1 MALNMNRGT
10 MTTDTHSSTQVRQ
23 MDPKMYRVMA
33 ENTRASFV
41 SLLRLIGMRRSSGTS
56 KGYAVGSKAKNVKS
70 YKFEWED
77 FFPGSSISSLVI
89 QGSPD
94 AASLKAATTLQ
105 VALGEGK
112 QFQVNDLLMN
122 KSTNEQ
128 MLVTAVNGDAVTVIR
143 GWGTANQGVSG
154 ELLASNDEIILVG
167 NAWTEGTYSADPRS
181 YNPRVAYNY
190 TQIFK
195 RAVENTGT
203 NEEVETYGNVN
214 KLQFQ
219 KQEEWYQFLVERSR
233 AYYTGKR
240 VEYTDSNNGN
250 RKKRTTA
257 GLDSFIQS
265 NIFTVNADTLSYKNF
280 MAFSKMVYRKGGAE
294 KLLVCNSDFAQ
305 LVQEMVMD
313 NKVQWAMS
321 PKIKEFGIN
330 IKRLSCI
337 HGDMDFMIDRTMD
350 DLYAKPTAFAL
361 ETDLIEEMILRPDIW
376 RPNVQ
381 APDYDGRK
389 DEIIGESGLKVISEE
404 RHGKIII
411 AGS

>member
-10 MTTDTHSSTQVRQ
+10 MSTNLHTDVQVRQ

-41 SLLRLIGMRRSSGTS
+41 SLLRLLGFKRSA
-56 KGYAVGSKAKNVKS
+56 KGKSIEAGAGAASQNVKS
-70 YKFEWED
+70 YRYEWED
-77 FFPGSSISSLVI
+77 FFPGSSISAVKT
-89 QGSPD
+89 
-94 AASLKAATTLQ
+94 AANASATS
-105 VALGEGK
+105 VAVTTNEGI
-112 QFQVNDLLMN
+112 QFQANDLIMN
-122 KSTNEQ
+122 KTTKEQ
-128 MLVTAVNGDAVTVIR
+128 MLVTAVSGDTLTVIR
-143 GWGTANQGVSG
+143 GWGTINQGTSG
-154 ELLASNDEIILVG
+154 EALTAGDELILVG
-167 NAWTEGTYSADPRS
+167 NAWTEGTFSADARS
-181 YNPRVAYNY
+181 YNPRLAYNF

-203 NEEVETYGNVN
+203 NEKVETYGNVN

-219 KQEEWYQFLVERSR
+219 RQEEWYQFLVERSR

-240 VEYTDSNNGN
+240 VEFTDTANGN

-265 NIFTVNADTLSYKNF
+265 NIMIANSLTYKNF
-280 MAFSKMVYRKGGAE
+280 MNFSKLVYRKGGAE

-313 NKVQWAMS
+313 NKVQWAIS
-321 PKIKEFGIN
+321 PKTKEFGIN

-337 HGDMDFMIDRTMD
+337 HGDMDFVMDRTMD
-350 DLYAKPTAFAL
+350 DLYPLPTAFAL
-361 ETDLIEEMILRPDIW
+361 ETDLIEEMILRPDVW
-376 RPNVQ
+376 RENVQ
-381 APDYDGRK
+381 ARDWDGRK
-389 DEIIGESGLKVISEE
+389 DEILGESGLKVISEE

-411 AGS
+411 DPNVP

>member
-10 MTTDTHSSTQVRQ
+10 MSTNIHTNSQVRQ

-41 SLLRLIGMRRSSGTS
+41 SLLRLIGFKRSA
-56 KGYAVGSKAKNVKS
+56 KGKSLEAGAGQASKNVKS
-70 YKFEWED
+70 FKFEWQD
-77 FFPGSSISSLVI
+77 FFPGSSISAVKTS
-89 QGSPD
+89 
-94 AASLKAATTLQ
+94 ASSSATS
-105 VALGEGK
+105 VAVTTNEGI
-112 QFQVNDLLMN
+112 QFQANDLIMN
-122 KSTNEQ
+122 KTTKEQ
-128 MLVTAVNGDAVTVIR
+128 MLVTAVSGDTLTIVR
-143 GWGTANQGVSG
+143 GWGTANQGTSG
-154 ELLASNDEIILVG
+154 EALTASDELILVG
-167 NAWTEGTYSADPRS
+167 NAWTEGTFSADARS
-181 YNPRVAYNY
+181 YNPRQAYNY

-219 KQEEWYQFLVERSR
+219 RQEEWYQFLVERSR

-240 VEYTDSNNGN
+240 VEFVDTNNGN

-265 NIFTVNADTLSYKNF
+265 NVTTVTSLTYSNF
-280 MAFSKMVYRKGGAE
+280 MTFSKQVYRKGGAE

-305 LVQEMVMD
+305 LIQEMVMA
-313 NKVQWAMS
+313 NKVQWDIS
-321 PKIKEFGIN
+321 PKTKEFGIN

-337 HGDMDFMIDRTMD
+337 HGDMDFLMDRTMD
-350 DLYAKPTAFAL
+350 DIYTLPTAFAL
-361 ETDLIEEMILRPDIW
+361 ETDLIEEMILRPDVW
-376 RPNVQ
+376 RENVQ
-381 APDYDGRK
+381 APDWDGRK
-389 DEIIGESGLKVISEE
+389 DEILGESGLKVISEE

-411 AGS
+411 DPNYGG

>member
-10 MTTDTHSSTQVRQ
+10 MSTNLHTDVQVRQ

-41 SLLRLIGMRRSSGTS
+41 SLLRLIGMKRSAAKLGR
-56 KGYAVGSKAKNVKS
+56 KGLEAGAGAKSKNVKS
-70 YKFEWED
+70 FKFEWED
-77 FFPGSSISSLVI
+77 FFPGSSVSKVKT
-89 QGSPD
+89 
-94 AASLKAATTLQ
+94 AAANNATSIAVTTD
-105 VALGEGK
+105 EGI
-112 QFQVNDLLMN
+112 QFQANDLLLN

-128 MLVTAVNGDAVTVIR
+128 MLVTAVSGDTLTVIR
-143 GWGTANQGVSG
+143 GWGTASQGVTG
-154 ELLASNDEIILVG
+154 TAAAVNDELILIG
-167 NAWTEGTYSADPRS
+167 NAWTEGTYSADARS
-181 YNPRVAYNY
+181 YNPRLAYNY

-203 NEEVETYGNVN
+203 NEEIETYGNVN

-219 KQEEWYQFLVERSR
+219 RQEEWYQFLVERSR

-240 VEYTDSNNGN
+240 VEFGDSNNGG

-265 NIFTVNADTLSYKNF
+265 NVMTASSLTYSNF
-280 MAFSKMVYRKGGAE
+280 MNFSKMVYRKGGAE
-294 KLLVCNSDFAQ
+294 KLLVCNSEFAQ
-305 LVQEMVMD
+305 LIQEMVMD
-313 NKVQWAMS
+313 NKVQWAIS
-321 PKIKEFGIN
+321 PKTKEFGIN

-337 HGDMDFMIDRTMD
+337 HGDMDFMMDRTMD
-350 DLYAKPTAFAL
+350 DLYTLPTAFAL

-376 RPNVQ
+376 RENVQ

-389 DEIIGESGLKVISEE
+389 DEIIGECGLKLISEE
-404 RHGKIII
+404 RHGKMIIS
-411 AGS
+411 A

>member
-10 MTTDTHSSTQVRQ
+10 MSTNIHTDVQVRQ
-23 MDPKMYRVMA
+23 MDPRMYRVMA

-41 SLLRLIGMRRSSGTS
+41 SLLRLIGFKRSAAIRNS
-56 KGYAVGSKAKNVKS
+56 KKLSAGAGEHSKNVKS
-70 YKFEWED
+70 FRYEWED
-77 FFPGSSISSLVI
+77 FFPGSSISAVKT
-89 QGSPD
+89 
-94 AASLKAATTLQ
+94 AANSSATS
-105 VALGEGK
+105 VAVTTNEGI
-112 QFQVNDLLMN
+112 QFQANDLILN
-122 KSTNEQ
+122 KTTMEQ
-128 MLVTAVNGDAVTVIR
+128 MLVTAVSGDTLTVIR
-143 GWGTANQGVSG
+143 GWGTANQGTSG
-154 ELLASNDEIILVG
+154 EALTVGDELILVG
-167 NAWTEGTYSADPRS
+167 NAWTEGTYSAEARS
-181 YNPRVAYNY
+181 YNPRLAYNY

-219 KQEEWYQFLVERSR
+219 RQEEWYQFLVERSR

-240 VEYTDSNNGN
+240 VEFVDVTNGG

-265 NIFTVNADTLSYKNF
+265 NVMVASALTYTNF
-280 MAFSKMVYRKGGAE
+280 MNFSKLVYRKGGAE

-313 NKVQWAMS
+313 NKIQFAAS
-321 PKIKEFGIN
+321 PKMKEFGLN
-330 IKRLSCI
+330 VKRLSCI
-337 HGDMDFMIDRTMD
+337 HGDMDIMMDRTMD
-350 DLYAKPTAFAL
+350 DLYTKPTAFAL

-376 RPNVQ
+376 RENVQ

-389 DEIIGESGLKVISEE
+389 DEVIGECGLKVISEE
-404 RHGKIII
+404 RHGKLII
-411 AGS
+411 SD

>member
-10 MTTDTHSSTQVRQ
+10 MSTNLHTDVQVRQ

-41 SLLRLIGMRRSSGTS
+41 SLLRLLGFKRSAG
-56 KGYAVGSKAKNVKS
+56 KGKSLEAGAGSKSKNVKS
-70 YKFEWED
+70 YRYEWED
-77 FFPGSSISSLVI
+77 FFPGSSISAVKT
-89 QGSPD
+89 
-94 AASLKAATTLQ
+94 AAIASATS
-105 VALGEGK
+105 VAVTTNEGI
-112 QFQVNDLLMN
+112 QFQANDLIMN
-122 KSTNEQ
+122 KTTKEQ
-128 MLVTAVNGDAVTVIR
+128 MLVTAVNGDTLTVIR
-143 GWGTANQGVSG
+143 GWGTANQGTSG
-154 ELLASNDEIILVG
+154 EALTVGDELILVG
-167 NAWTEGTYSADPRS
+167 NAWTEGTFSADARS
-181 YNPRVAYNY
+181 YNPRLAYNY

-219 KQEEWYQFLVERSR
+219 RQEEWYQFLVERSR

-240 VEYTDSNNGN
+240 VEFVDVNNGN

-265 NIFTVNADTLSYKNF
+265 NIMIANALTYKNF
-280 MAFSKMVYRKGGAE
+280 MSFSKLVYRKGGAE

-321 PKIKEFGIN
+321 PKTKEFGIN

-337 HGDMDFMIDRTMD
+337 HGDMDFIMDRTMD
-350 DLYAKPTAFAL
+350 DLYALPTAFAL
-361 ETDLIEEMILRPDIW
+361 ETDLIEEMILRPDVW
-376 RPNVQ
+376 RENVQ
-381 APDYDGRK
+381 APDWDGRK
-389 DEIIGESGLKVISEE
+389 DEILGESGLKLISEE

-411 AGS
+411 DPSVP